1 MKQISLSRKLF
12 ILNQR
17 NLHLPKTL
25 TAPKLDLNAVTQHRK
40 GQASCQECLDHDE
53 KSSLLIWN
61 YLTIIFD
68 YQIFISC

>member
-1 MKQISLSRKLF
+1 MKQISLSRMLF

-40 GQASCQECLDHDE
+40 GQASCQECLDPVSKKEPFKLNKLNND
-53 KSSLLIWN
+53 
-61 YLTIIFD
+61 
-68 YQIFISC
+68 